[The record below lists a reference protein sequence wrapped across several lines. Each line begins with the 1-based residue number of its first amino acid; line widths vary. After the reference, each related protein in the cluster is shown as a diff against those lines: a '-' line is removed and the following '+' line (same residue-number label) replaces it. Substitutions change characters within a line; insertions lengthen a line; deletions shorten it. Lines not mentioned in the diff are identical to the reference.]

1 MQPDKILILDIEW
14 RPTKVWVWRAW
25 DENVN
30 PEQIIEDGGILCIG
44 MKWLGKREKFFFSEW
59 EHGKKKMLKET
70 HDLLSQA
77 NAVVTY
83 NGDKYDLP
91 KINGELVRYGFSPPP
106 PSTSIDIIR
115 AVKKLGFFMN
125 RLAFIGPF
133 LGLGNKVKH
142 EGFDLWM
149 KVLSGDE
156 RAQRRMQR
164 YCNRDVTLT
173 EQLYLKVRPFIKDHP
188 HLGEITK
195 LQCGACGS
203 SKFHSRGYRRTRA
216 MKIQRLQCVSC
227 KGWQDG
233 KREKLI

>member
-1 MQPDKILILDIEW
+1 MAPDKILILDIEW
-14 RPTKVWVWRAW
+14 RPTKCWVWRAW
-25 DENVN
+25 DENVM
-30 PEQIIEDGGILCIG
+30 PDQIIEDGGILCIG
-44 MKWLGKREKFFFSEW
+44 MKWLGKREKFFYSDW
-59 EHGKKKMLKET
+59 EHGKKKMLKGT
-70 HDLLSQA
+70 QALLSEA

-106 PSTSIDIIR
+106 PCTSIDIIR

-142 EGFDLWM
+142 EGFELWT
-149 KVLSGDE
+149 KVLAGDE
-156 RAQRRMQR
+156 RAERRMQR
-164 YCNRDVTLT
+164 YCLRDVALT

-188 HLGEITK
+188 HMGEANK
-195 LQCGACGS
+195 FECGACGC
-203 SKFHSRGYRRTRA
+203 KILHSRGYRRTKA
-216 MKIQRLQCVSC
+216 MKIQRLQCKSC
-227 KGWQDG
+227 SGWMDG